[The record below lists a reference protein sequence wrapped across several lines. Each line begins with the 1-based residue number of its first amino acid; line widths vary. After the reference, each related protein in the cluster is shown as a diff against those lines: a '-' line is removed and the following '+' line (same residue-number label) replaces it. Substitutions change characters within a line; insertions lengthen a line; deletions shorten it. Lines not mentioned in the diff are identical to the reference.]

1 MKSCRGIGVM
11 SGTSL
16 DGIDLADCS
25 FRRDE
30 QPDRWSY
37 EIHHA
42 ETLPYPTEWETLLSD
57 LHRRSAEEYARTHVH
72 YGRFLGE
79 RLAAFVSGNNLT
91 PDFVASHGHTVF
103 HQPEE
108 HWTAQL
114 GDGETT
120 AAFLP
125 CPLVANF
132 RNKDVALGGQ
142 GAPLVP
148 VGERELFSGCDL
160 FLNLGGFANLTAGN
174 TAFDVAPCNFVL
186 NRLARQ
192 ADPDVRYDRDGALA
206 RSGAFSAGLFDKFES
221 LDYYRRPPPKS
232 LGREW
237 LDTELY
243 PILDDANL
251 SPVDVLHTF
260 CRHVASQVEK
270 AVANA
275 GITDSTIAVTGGGAF
290 NTFLCE
296 CLREVLGT
304 RKISFR
310 EVDFQ
315 TIAFKEALIFA
326 FLGLL
331 VLRGEANTSARV
343 TGARTDAVCGSIH
356 LPPTAQAGPPGKA
369 DRTQGNLPG

>member
-1 MKSCRGIGVM
+1 MIIKNNALPSRGIGGM

-16 DGIDLADCS
+16 DGLDVADCS

-30 QPDRWSY
+30 ASGRWTF
-37 EIHHA
+37 EIHRA
-42 ETLPYPTEWETLLSD
+42 ETLPYPAEWEALLAG
-57 LHRRSAEEYARTHVH
+57 LHTRSAAAYARTHVA

-79 RLAAFVSGNNLT
+79 RLAGFLAEHDLR
-91 PDFVASHGHTVF
+91 PDFVASHGHTIF
-103 HQPEE
+103 HRPED

-125 CPLVANF
+125 CPLVTNF

-148 VGERELFSGCDL
+148 VGERELFPDCGL
-160 FLNLGGFANLTAGN
+160 FLNLGGFANLTAGEI
-174 TAFDVAPCNFVL
+174 AYDVVPCNFVL
-186 NRLARQ
+186 NRLARRS
-192 ADPDVRYDRDGALA
+192 DPKLGYDCDGALA
-206 RSGAFSAGLFDKFES
+206 RRGGFNAGLFEQLES
-221 LDYYRRPPPKS
+221 LDYYHRPPPKS

-237 LDTELY
+237 LEANVY
-243 PILDDANL
+243 PIIDDIAL
-251 SPVDVLHTF
+251 TPEDVLHTF
-260 CRHVASQVEK
+260 CRHIASRVAG
-270 AVANA
+270 AARRA
-275 GITDSTIAVTGGGAF
+275 RLGDSTVMVTGGGAG

-296 CLREVLGT
+296 CLRDALGEL
-304 RKISFR
+304 KIGFH
-310 EVDFQ
+310 EVDSQ

-331 VLRGEANTSARV
+331 ALRGEPNTSARV

-356 LPPTAQAGPPGKA
+356 LPPAGKPP
-369 DRTQGNLPG
+369 DPSPG